1 MGSNVPTFPFTL
13 PTGGAEPLCVSHVY
27 PEKVNS
33 LGPTWAEE
41 LPLLGEPVLEGS
53 ELEVLPEADPLLP
66 DDPVLEVP
74 LPEDPVEALL
84 PDDPV
89 LEVPLPVLDVP
100 PPVLDVPPRDG
111 PLLAGT
117 TGMVPPPQPTRKQI
131 ANNNADIL
139 SMKYPFAAKVGGLP
153 ISWPDGALVIAQ

>member
-1 MGSNVPTFPFTL
+1 MASNVPTFPFTL

-33 LGPTWAEE
+33 LGPTSAEE
-41 LPLLGEPVLEGS
+41 LPLPDDPVPEVL
-53 ELEVLPEADPLLP
+53 ELEVPPEEDPLLP

-74 LPEDPVEALL
+74 LPEDPVAVPL

-100 PPVLDVPPRDG
+100 LPGVPPRDG

-117 TGMVPPPQPTRKQI
+117 TGMVPPPQPTRRQM

-139 SMKYPFAAKVGGLP
+139 GMKYPLR
-153 ISWPDGALVIAQ
+153 QR